1 VPKGTFFGISTFMTK
16 TLKFRKYLSEL
27 ILRGEKDSTWR
38 FFDDKDLCVGDEV
51 SFLVWE
57 TQEEFAQAVLLDVK
71 ETTFGKLTEKDREGH
86 EKFSSDEE
94 MYATYTEYY
103 GRQVTKDSPVKIIK
117 FALRH

>member
-1 VPKGTFFGISTFMTK
+1 VPKGTFFDISNFMSK

-38 FFDDKDLCVGDEV
+38 LFDDKDLREGDAV
-51 SFLVWE
+51 SFLIWE
-57 TQEEFAQAVLLDVK
+57 TGEEFAKAIVLDVK
-71 ETTFGKLTEKDREGH
+71 ETTFGKLTDEDWEGH

-94 MYATYTEYY
+94 MYATYTTYY

-117 FALRH
+117 FALQ